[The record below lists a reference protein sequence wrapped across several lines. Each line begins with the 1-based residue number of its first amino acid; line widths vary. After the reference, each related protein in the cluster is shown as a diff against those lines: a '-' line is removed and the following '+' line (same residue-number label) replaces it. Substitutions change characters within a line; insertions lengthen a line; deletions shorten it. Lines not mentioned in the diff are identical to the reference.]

1 MADAKISALTSVTT
15 PLVGTEVLP
24 IVQSSSTKKV
34 TVDNLTAGR
43 AVTAAQLDV
52 DNIRLDANTVSTTNT
67 NGNLVLAPNGTGVVK
82 TPYITLDGVGAPQI
96 YMQNSSTYSLQ
107 LLVSGASATI
117 GSTNNTP
124 VKLITGGIAKITIN
138 SADSDVKLES
148 GNLVIGTSGKGIDF
162 SATPG
167 TGTSELLSD
176 YEEGDWTPVVTSS
189 SGSITAYIAAG
200 KYTKIGRQV
209 TLTWYIGVSNNGTG
223 AGSILVAGAPFSA
236 AVGNTALF
244 GYNQSSGNAITGA
257 INGTSL
263 AVYNYAAL
271 YPVATGQTINC
282 SITYIV

>member
-1 MADAKISALTSVTT
+1 MADKKISQLTGVTT
-15 PLVGTEVLP
+15 PLAGTEEIPV
-24 IVQSSSTKKV
+24 VQSSSTKKV

-96 YMQNSSTYSLQ
+96 YMQNSGTYSLQ
-107 LLVSGASATI
+107 LLVSGAIATI

-124 VKLITGGIAKITIN
+124 VKLITGGTAKITIN

-148 GNLVIGTSGKGIDF
+148 GNLIIGTSGKGIDF
-162 SATPG
+162 SATSG
-167 TGTSELLSD
+167 TGTSELLAD

-189 SGSITAYIAAG
+189 IGSITSYTAAG

-209 TLTWYIGVSNNGTG
+209 TLTWYIAAINNGTG
-223 AGSILVAGAPFSA
+223 AGAILVAGAPFSA

-244 GYNQSSGNAITGA
+244 GYSQSNGNALTGS

-263 AVYNYAAL
+263 VVYNYAAL